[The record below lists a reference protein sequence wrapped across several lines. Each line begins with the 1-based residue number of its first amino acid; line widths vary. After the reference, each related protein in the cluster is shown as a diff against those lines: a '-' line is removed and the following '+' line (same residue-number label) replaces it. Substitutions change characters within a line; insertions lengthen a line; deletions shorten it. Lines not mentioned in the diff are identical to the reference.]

1 MFLTASMVEE
11 SASKL
16 VFLSLEFP
24 LDVLAEKVE
33 VWDDVVDKPGVGAE
47 PNLTGSPVTPWN
59 DL

>member
-1 MFLTASMVEE
+1 MVEE